1 MGYTIGKVTA
11 IRIEFESSL
20 LHVTCHMGQLLNEQR
35 KQTCL
40 SLNDIRL
47 SHSNP
52 VQQA

>member
-40 SLNDIRL
+40 SLNNIQMT
-47 SHSNP
+47 HSNP
-52 VQQA
+52 VEQA